1 MFCSAEDSIL
11 IHQKP
16 NALCKAKKKKKVNC
30 SDYNKNEV
38 GKTDRNLFTRLNE
51 HGSQKD

>member
-16 NALCKAKKKKKVNC
+16 NALCKAKKKKKKSLVLII
-30 SDYNKNEV
+30 
-38 GKTDRNLFTRLNE
+38 TRTRLE
-51 HGSQKD
+51 KLTAIYLRD

>member
-16 NALCKAKKKKKVNC
+16 NALCKAKKKKKSLVLII
-30 SDYNKNEV
+30 
-38 GKTDRNLFTRLNE
+38 TRTRLE
-51 HGSQKD
+51 KLTAIYLRD